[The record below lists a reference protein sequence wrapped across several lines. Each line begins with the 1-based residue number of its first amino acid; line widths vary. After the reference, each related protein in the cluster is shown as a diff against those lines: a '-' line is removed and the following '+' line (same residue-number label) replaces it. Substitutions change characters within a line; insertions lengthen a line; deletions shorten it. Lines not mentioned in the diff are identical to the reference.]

1 MALLK
6 RCNHMVNFM
15 EAYKSGLNSADLA
28 KKNKKEIDS
37 VFVELQEQIL
47 QATER
52 KITVTR
58 KKLPDQDSEQDME
71 TFDFAMVGRQFK
83 SFQELNKGT
92 KSHEKQI
99 LHWAIAAEN
108 VQANNVSGGSR
119 WPEVTNEEIRVRK
132 LKRGILKELA
142 RWTPHPAGYPCQITI
157 GSKIIYCEDKRG
169 LERAL
174 LEMLRDPVVGATLQE
189 LQNLPIPE
197 QVGTEV
203 SADSINPD
211 ATDHAESDG

>member
-1 MALLK
+1 
-6 RCNHMVNFM
+6 MVNFM

-108 VQANNVSGGSR
+108 IKADDTRSGSHWDNCGMKH
-119 WPEVTNEEIRVRK
+119 VTNEEILASK
-132 LKRGILKELA
+132 LKLGTLKELA